1 MPKFILG
8 NVECNKDDDCLFGQK
23 CRKKTNKCEY
33 KSCDRSR
40 DCAGNQKC
48 RGRKCVPICKY
59 VLFIT
64 SYTMYQIMRRFLH
77 KSDFFAISTFLY
89 KLCIF

>member
-1 MPKFILG
+1 MPKFNFSNLG
-8 NVECNKDDDCLFGQK
+8 NVECNKDNDCLFGQK

-33 KSCDRSR
+33 KNCNKSR
-40 DCAGNQKC
+40 DCAGHQKC

-64 SYTMYQIMRRFLH
+64 SYSYVVSNYAKL
-77 KSDFFAISTFLY
+77 TFLPFGLFFMNY
-89 KLCIF
+89 VY